1 MLQWV
6 VAGLTAGALVG
17 PVQDHGRQGDFAE
30 AAREY
35 GVPVSVLLGVSYLQ
49 SRWDSHAGRPST
61 DGGYGPMHLVD
72 LETAARPE
80 GRDGHAGHGGQS
92 GHHGHGSGDAR
103 GDGARP
109 APERSAT
116 APDRDA
122 GGRDGRAPAGGS
134 ADGSARGAAGG
145 SADGPAGGPAG
156 GPAPWESEVTGP
168 SLRRAARL
176 TGLPAER
183 LRTDPAANIRG
194 GAALLAAYQ
203 PHPTD
208 DPAGWYQAVVRYS
221 GARDPFTARSFADE
235 VFTVI
240 REGAARRT
248 DDGFAVR
255 LAAAPGLRPPAV
267 PPLRRAQ
274 PAECPATLACE
285 WMPAAY
291 RRTGGGDYGN
301 HDRIAGERRVD
312 YIVIHDTEGSYDG
325 IKSMVADPDYVSWHY
340 TVRSRDGHV
349 AQHVRTNDV
358 AWHAGNWD
366 VNTRSIGV
374 EHEGYLAKGGAWYTE
389 AMYRASARLVRHLA
403 DLHDIP
409 LDRAHI
415 LGHDNV
421 PGTTPET
428 LPGMH
433 DDPGPYW
440 DWAHYFDLMGS
451 PLHADGRSQEDL
463 DAARRY
469 AAPPA
474 SRTQARHNPAEH
486 TAAEHTAAERNPAEH
501 NPAERTAAER
511 NPAGRNPASHAP
523 ASRGAGETRAGE
535 AGRRAAAATKSRAG
549 RADGDTTASVVI
561 LPDYG
566 TNQPAFTGCVKARPT
581 RACEPHG
588 ASTVWLRTE
597 PREDAPLVDDVGKRV
612 GKPSTSSVYDH
623 SARVSTGQ
631 RFAVAG
637 TRGDWTAI
645 WYLGRKAWFHNPP
658 QNPTAVPADGPLVM
672 PLKDEVEV
680 YGRAFPGRP
689 AYRGTGVDFQERI
702 PLPYVIRPGQAYALG
717 HTVRSSYLSAG
728 SYDPG
733 RHVTVT
739 GRQRYHQI
747 QLGHRVMYVKARDV
761 RVVR

>member
-6 VAGLTAGALVG
+6 VAGLAAGALVG

-49 SRWDSHAGRPST
+49 SRWDTHDGRPST

-72 LETAARPE
+72 LETAARPDDH
-80 GRDGHAGHGGQS
+80 GGHAAHA
-92 GHHGHGSGDAR
+92 SGDAR

-109 APERSAT
+109 APRAPEAR
-116 APDRDA
+116 PDR
-122 GGRDGRAPAGGS
+122 PAGP
-134 ADGSARGAAGG
+134 AA
-145 SADGPAGGPAG
+145 
-156 GPAPWESEVTGP
+156 GPAPGESDITGP

-176 TGLPAER
+176 TGLPAGQ
-183 LRTDPAANIRG
+183 LRADPAANIRG

-203 PHPTD
+203 PHPTA

-221 GARDPFTARSFADE
+221 GARDPLTARSFADE
-235 VFTVI
+235 VFAVI
-240 REGAARRT
+240 REGATRRT
-248 DDGFAVR
+248 DDGFPVR
-255 LAAAPGLRPPAV
+255 LAPVPGLRPPAA

-274 PAECPATLACE
+274 NAECPATLACE

-291 RRTGGGDYGN
+291 KRTGGGDYGN
-301 HDRIAGERRVD
+301 HDRISGERRVD

-325 IKSMVADPDYVSWHY
+325 IKSMVTDPDYVSWHY
-340 TVRSRDGHV
+340 TVRSSDGHV
-349 AQHVRTNDV
+349 AQHVRTKDV

-421 PGTTPET
+421 PGTTPQT

-440 DWAHYFDLMGS
+440 DWAHYFELMGS
-451 PLHADGRSQEDL
+451 PLHDDPRARDDRDS
-463 DAARRY
+463 ARRH
-469 AAPPA
+469 AGPLTSRARPADAPK
-474 SRTQARHNPAEH
+474 
-486 TAAEHTAAERNPAEH
+486 
-501 NPAERTAAER
+501 
-511 NPAGRNPASHAP
+511 
-523 ASRGAGETRAGE
+523 GA
-535 AGRRAAAATKSRAG
+535 RRAAAARTVRTG
-549 RADGDTTASVVI
+549 RDGEDAPASVVV

-566 TNQPAFTGCVKARPT
+566 TNQPTFTGCVKAHPA

-588 ASTVWLRTE
+588 ASAVWLRTE
-597 PREDAPLVDDVGKRV
+597 PRADAPLVDDVGKRV

-658 QNPTAVPADGPLVM
+658 QNPAAVPAGGPLVM
-672 PLKDEVEV
+672 PLKDDVKV
-680 YGRAFPGRP
+680 YGRAFPGQP
-689 AYRGTGVDFQERI
+689 AYRGTGVDFQERV

-728 SYDPG
+728 SYDPD

-747 QLGHRVMYVKARDV
+747 QLGHRVMYVKAKDV
-761 RVVR
+761 RVVH

>member
-6 VAGLTAGALVG
+6 VAGLAAGALVG

-49 SRWDSHAGRPST
+49 SRWDTHDGRPST

-72 LETAARPE
+72 LETAAHPQPRRHS
-80 GRDGHAGHGGQS
+80 GGHDGHKGHDGHEGHG
-92 GHHGHGSGDAR
+92 GDAR

-109 APERSAT
+109 TPERPEAASGPSAGHRGGT
-116 APDRDA
+116 A
-122 GGRDGRAPAGGS
+122 
-134 ADGSARGAAGG
+134 GA
-145 SADGPAGGPAG
+145 
-156 GPAPWESEVTGP
+156 PAPWEADVTGP
-168 SLRRAARL
+168 SLGRAARL

-203 PHPTD
+203 AHPTG
-208 DPAGWYQAVVRYS
+208 DPAGWYQAVARYS

-235 VFTVI
+235 VFAVI

-255 LAAAPGLRPPAV
+255 LTPAPGLRPPAA

-274 PAECPATLACE
+274 GAECPATLACE

-291 RRTGGGDYGN
+291 KRTGPGDYGN

-312 YIVIHDTEGSYDG
+312 YIVIHDTEGGYDG

-349 AQHVRTNDV
+349 AQHVRTKDV

-374 EHEGYLAKGGAWYTE
+374 EHEGYLARGGTWYTE

-421 PGTTPET
+421 PGTTPQT

-451 PLHADGRSQEDL
+451 PLRGDGDPAQDGPAQDGRDL
-463 DAARRY
+463 ARRY
-469 AAPPA
+469 AAPPGPGK
-474 SRTQARHNPAEH
+474 AR
-486 TAAEHTAAERNPAEH
+486 AAR
-501 NPAERTAAER
+501 RTAVR
-511 NPAGRNPASHAP
+511 TGRD
-523 ASRGAGETRAGE
+523 
-535 AGRRAAAATKSRAG
+535 
-549 RADGDTTASVVI
+549 DGDTPASVVI

-566 TNQPAFTGCVKARPT
+566 ANQPRFTGCVKAHPA

-637 TRGDWTAI
+637 ARGDWTAI
-645 WYLGRKAWFHNPP
+645 WYLGRRAWFHNPP
-658 QNPTAVPADGPLVM
+658 EGPAAVPAGGPVVM
-672 PLKDEVEV
+672 PLRDDVKV

-689 AYRGTGVDFQERI
+689 AYRGTGVDFQERV
-702 PLPYVIRPGQAYALG
+702 PLPYVIRSGQAYALG

-728 SYDPG
+728 SFDPD
-733 RHVTVT
+733 RHVRVT
-739 GRQRYHQI
+739 GEQRYHQI
-747 QLGHRVMYVKARDV
+747 QLGHRVVYVKAKDV
-761 RVVR
+761 RVIR